1 MNQWEDYGGDEWL
14 QPNSSRETQL
24 KVSDGHLTKGITKRP
39 RLEKPPWSSGDEVA
53 GFTLGEMIGCGSHGW
68 VFAATEVATGK
79 DHALKIMPSINQ
91 REVVRA
97 KTGFRRMS
105 KLRHRGLVR
114 LHRIHHDDDWL
125 AFSME
130 RIHGDN
136 LVHVLRQ
143 WSTLPL
149 TEACDRLLEM
159 IRQIGAA
166 LAWTHAH
173 QLVHRDIKPTNL
185 MLTDD
190 GERFV
195 IVDCDLTG
203 NFEAESD
210 PENIRSYLIWTPMY
224 VAPEVLFRQSYCP
237 ASDIFSLGMVV
248 LEAIRLF
255 TANQNEKVF
264 PVTSRQDESLDD
276 LGSGVPRDE
285 KSCES
290 DREHIVDA
298 ISGLHPAV
306 PALLRDTVNE
316 MLSFEVS
323 ERPTAMS
330 LSRLGQ
336 SFALMQAVGT
346 FSNNESARA
355 MRITETARHQQLVEF
370 RRWTHLVLAGKVQR
384 FHIDGASGSGKSTFL
399 DIALEELRKQTWPL
413 IFTARCQRFEQRPLQ
428 AFSQIVDE
436 MIMGVRSGNLEKI
449 RIDSVSESI
458 LQRSIPGFNEVLE
471 VDWSEPP
478 IITSPTRPGGLDA
491 AMKVC
496 DELRR
501 VGPLFFVIDD
511 LQWADQDTLQVLDHL
526 QSTIDHRIG
535 PPQYQGMGI
544 ITVSRSGGDRQQ
556 YQPHTKISLG
566 PLSAEVTRHAI
577 EDVVA
582 QQNLTLTDQQIT
594 SLNDQVEGLPYRL
607 QVYLG
612 ELAPNG
618 MLNSPILGMA
628 SRTSDSPSNHAP
640 TIQELWDCRVE
651 QLDADVRRL
660 LEYLVVAGRQ
670 ITIDELSL
678 LEESSEYRTG
688 SIRFSLPLLE
698 TRLDELAE
706 QRLIVRDGA
715 DGQLLSVWHDQ
726 LGQQVLNKIPMQ
738 RQIEM
743 HRRWAESLSS
753 VLQPLKEDEGGG
765 GSQPLLSKAAGR
777 IAEHFA
783 KGGEQS
789 SFLRWAKIAASQAQ
803 HLYAHIEAA
812 RWFRIVAENSTGN
825 DKTEALQM
833 AAETLERG
841 GRVYEAAQLYF
852 ELSPRLT
859 GQAKLQIELDQVH
872 CFIRS
877 GRFGEVTDRMQ
888 PLLKRLKL
896 PQKKASWRTQLSLL
910 GRIGLQTTR
919 EKFRTHVS
927 KSGPETRTVLQTNQI
942 AACLRLI
949 RPLSYIDNW
958 LSAELSVFCGDL
970 VKRVGTPNE
979 QIEILVGECVFNSY
993 QPGRSRRKAL
1003 EFLSELDSRLDRD
1016 EDPSRRGDVKAG
1028 KAWAMG
1034 MAGKFAEVP
1043 NYVHQSREAYTA
1055 SELYHGFEIAH
1066 TSYIESTA
1074 YFELGKLDSLTSLV
1088 ENMHAESR
1096 TTNDRFVLAMGSL
1109 GYACSGFLHRDDVA
1123 GLENVHSR
1131 LAENLD
1137 EICVDGFALVAQTK
1151 NLLTAVY
1158 QNRSSDT
1165 LLAIDRAQLDCKQ
1178 AVTYRR
1184 VQIIQIL
1191 IDGLMAVSLGSI
1203 LPHAKPEHV
1212 RRFLRYIRRLRGQ
1225 RIEIAD
1231 TKADLFEGIALS
1243 RHPELFSGDPAKSI
1257 DRAVRLLTQAKV
1269 SAKEQ
1274 SLIPSELLAED
1285 ELERL
1290 AGSSDANRLVDFL
1303 KRAGVAN
1310 PEAFSRLYGN

>member
-1 MNQWEDYGGDEWL
+1 MNQWDDYSGDEWL

-24 KVSDGHLTKGITKRP
+24 KISDAHLTKGVAKRP
-39 RLEKPPWSSGDEVA
+39 RLEKSPWNSGDEVA
-53 GFTLGEMIGCGSHGW
+53 GFELIDTIGSGSHGW
-68 VFAATEVATGK
+68 VYSAIEKATGK
-79 DHALKIMPSINQ
+79 DRALKILPSINQ
-91 REVVRA
+91 KEMVRA

-114 LHRIHHDDDWL
+114 LYRIHHGDDWL

-130 RIHGDN
+130 RIQGEN
-136 LVHVLRQ
+136 LVHVLRR

-149 TEACDRLLEM
+149 DEACDRLLEM
-159 IRQIGAA
+159 IRQVGAA

-185 MLTDD
+185 MMTDD

-203 NFEAESD
+203 NFETESD

-255 TANQNEKVF
+255 TSKQNGKSEPVVSEDGELDDDLDSGIQRNEK
-264 PVTSRQDESLDD
+264 SR
-276 LGSGVPRDE
+276 
-285 KSCES
+285 ES

-306 PALLRDTVNE
+306 PTLLRDVVNE
-316 MLSFEVS
+316 MLSFDVS
-323 ERPTAMS
+323 DRPTAMS

-336 SFALMQAVGT
+336 PLALMRSVGT

-355 MRITETARHQQLVEF
+355 MRATETARHEQLVEF
-370 RRWTHLVLAGKVQR
+370 RRWSHLVLGGKVQR
-384 FHIDGASGSGKSTFL
+384 FHIEGASGSGKSTFL
-399 DIALEELRKQTWPL
+399 DVALQELRKQTWPL

-436 MIMGVRSGNLEKI
+436 IIMGVRSGHLEKI

-458 LQRSIPGFNEVLE
+458 LQRSMPGFDEVLD

-501 VGPLFFVIDD
+501 TGPLFFVIDD
-511 LQWADQDTLQVLDHL
+511 LQWADRDTLQVLDHL

-544 ITVSRSGGDRQQ
+544 ITVSRSDGDRQQ
-556 YQPHTKISLG
+556 NQPHTKISLG
-566 PLSAEVTRHAI
+566 PLSAAVTRNAI
-577 EDVVA
+577 EDAVT
-582 QQNLTLTDQQIT
+582 QQGLSLTDEQIT
-594 SLNDQVEGLPYRL
+594 SLNEQVEGLPYRL

-618 MLNSPILGMA
+618 ILNSQTTSTHSTA
-628 SRTSDSPSNHAP
+628 SKSAP

-651 QLDADVRRL
+651 QLNEDVRRL
-660 LEYLVVAGRQ
+660 LDYIVVAGRQ
-670 ITIDELSL
+670 VTIDELSL
-678 LEESSEYRTG
+678 LEENAKEQSNPSV
-688 SIRFSLPLLE
+688 INLALLE

-715 DGQLLSVWHDQ
+715 DGQLLSIWHDQ
-726 LGQQVLNKIPMQ
+726 LGGQVLNKIPTQ
-738 RQIEM
+738 QQIEM
-743 HRRWAESLSS
+743 HRQWAESLSS
-753 VLQPLKEDEGGG
+753 VLKPPAEDESGS
-765 GSQPLLSKAAGR
+765 SQPLLSKAAGR
-777 IAEHFA
+777 IAEHFEKA
-783 KGGEQS
+783 GEQAL
-789 SFLRWAKIAASQAQ
+789 FLRWAKIAASQAQ

-812 RWFRIVAENSTGN
+812 RWFQIVAENSTGT
-825 DKTEALQM
+825 DKTEALQL

-841 GRVYEAAQLYF
+841 GCVYEAAQLYF
-852 ELSPRLT
+852 ELLPCLT
-859 GQAKLQIELDQVH
+859 GQAKLQVELDQVH

-877 GRFGEVTDRMQ
+877 GRFGEVTDRLE
-888 PLLKRLKL
+888 PLLKRLQL
-896 PQKKASWRTQLSLL
+896 PQKKAPWRTQLSLL
-910 GRIGLQTTR
+910 GRIGFQFAR
-919 EKFRTHVS
+919 EKIRTHLH
-927 KSGPETRTVLQTNQI
+927 KPKDEARTVLHANQI

-970 VKRVGTPNE
+970 VKRVGTNSE
-979 QIEILVGECVFNSY
+979 EIEILVGESVFNSY

-1003 EFLSELDSRLDRD
+1003 ELLSELDSRLDRD
-1016 EDPSRRGDVKAG
+1016 EEPSRHGDVKAG
-1028 KAWAMG
+1028 QAWAMG

-1043 NYVHQSREAYTA
+1043 DYVHQSREAYTA

-1088 ENMHAESR
+1088 DNMHAESR

-1109 GYACSGFLHRDDVA
+1109 GYACTGFLHRDDISGVEKVHHLLA
-1123 GLENVHSR
+1123 DNLE
-1131 LAENLD
+1131 
-1137 EICVDGFALVAQTK
+1137 EIGVDAFAMVGPTK
-1151 NLLTAVY
+1151 SLLTAIY
-1158 QNRSSDT
+1158 QNRPSDT
-1165 LLAIDRAQLDCKQ
+1165 QIAIDRAELDCKQ

-1191 IDGLMAVSLGSI
+1191 IDGLMAVSLGSM
-1203 LPHAKPEHV
+1203 LPHAKPDHV
-1212 RRFLRYIRRLRGQ
+1212 RKFRRYIGKLRRQ
-1225 RIEIAD
+1225 RIDIAN

-1243 RHPELFSGDPAKSI
+1243 RYPELFARDSAKST
-1257 DRAVRLLTQAKV
+1257 DRAVQLLTQAKT
-1269 SAKEQ
+1269 SAQEQ
-1274 SLIPSELLAED
+1274 GLIPSSLLADD

-1290 AGSSDANRLVDFL
+1290 AGKTDVNRLIDYL
-1303 KRAGVAN
+1303 KSADVAD
-1310 PEAFSRLYGN
+1310 PEAFARLYGN